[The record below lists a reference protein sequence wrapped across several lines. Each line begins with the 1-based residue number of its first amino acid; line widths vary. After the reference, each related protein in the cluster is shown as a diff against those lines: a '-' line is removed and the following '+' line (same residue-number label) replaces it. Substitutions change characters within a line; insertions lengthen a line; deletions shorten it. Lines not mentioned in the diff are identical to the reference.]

1 MIDNSIKSSPIEELH
16 RLNNAKLVDFA
27 GWSMP
32 IQYHSGIINEHVST
46 RNSCGLFD
54 ISHMGQI
61 LISGA
66 DSKALLEKITPSD
79 IGKIKNGK
87 VKYSFLLNNRGG
99 IIDDLM
105 ITNEGDGYFLVVNA
119 SRTKEGLDE
128 IENAAKSFSEININ
142 HLEENGMIAIQGPK
156 AKDVAGEY
164 FKEVNETM
172 YFMDFINTKYNGN
185 EVRISRIGY
194 TGEDGFEISSNSETI
209 FEITKSISSDERVT
223 MCGLGARDTLR
234 LEAGLPLYG
243 NELNEDITP
252 VQADL
257 SFAIS
262 PSRINEKNFRGA
274 ERIINEIKNGSE
286 YTRIGLLPEGRRP
299 VRKGTE
305 IIKNGK
311 KVGEISSGGY
321 SPTIKSPIAMG
332 IIKSEF
338 LNLNENLQA
347 KLGDSLITMKIIEL
361 PFVEHKYY
369 RKGKN

>member
-1 MIDNSIKSSPIEELH
+1 MIDNNIKSSPIEELH
-16 RLNNAKLVDFA
+16 KLNNAKLVNFA

-61 LISGA
+61 FISGA

-79 IGKIKNGK
+79 IEKLKDGK
-87 VKYSFLLNNRGG
+87 VKYSLLLNNQGG

-119 SRTKEGLDE
+119 SRTKEGLFE
-128 IENAAKSFSEININ
+128 IENAANSFSEIKIK

-156 AKDVAGEY
+156 AKDIASEY

-172 YFMDFINTKYNGN
+172 YFMDFINTKYNDN
-185 EVRISRIGY
+185 KVRISRIGY
-194 TGEDGFEISSNSETI
+194 TGEDGFEISSNSKTI
-209 FEITKSISSDERVT
+209 FEITKNILNDKRVT
-223 MCGLGARDTLR
+223 FCGLGARDTLR

-243 NELNEDITP
+243 NELNENITP

-262 PSRINEKNFRGA
+262 PSRINKKNFRGA
-274 ERIINEIKNGSE
+274 EKIISEIKNGSE
-286 YTRIGLLPEGRRP
+286 FIRVGLLPEGRRP
-299 VRKGTE
+299 IRKGIE
-305 IIKNGK
+305 ILKNGEK
-311 KVGEISSGGY
+311 IGEISSGGY
-321 SPTIKSPIAMG
+321 GPTIKSPIAMG

-338 LNLNENLQA
+338 LNPNENLQA
-347 KLGDSLITMKIIEL
+347 KLGDNLITMKIIEL
-361 PFVEHKYY
+361 PFVEHKYH